1 MMDNK
6 NKKKLI
12 VVISGIVLTLI
23 GILVII
29 LKDTPNEP
37 FNIRD
42 SHEAMLKEGQELIKE
57 KNKVSEVVPIDNS
70 NMEIDKTI
78 TYEDTEV
85 STEKLKDAI
94 EGMERETKKF
104 DFSNYQHIEDL
115 TDYSKYEHIEDL
127 IAGEPTVVH
136 TQQYYFDEIADTSF
150 KQMRL
155 TFGWLNTK
163 VEPNEY
169 HLYNDDMSLEY
180 MPVEE
185 EPGSIVY
192 IIEDVS
198 EGDVFC
204 FYLDAPYLSGVYFI
218 QEEQSV
224 IDSMQFQTDEDI
236 LNYYGDWILDEE
248 EYQ

>member
-12 VVISGIVLTLI
+12 VVISGIVLALI

-136 TQQYYFDEIADTSF
+136 TQQYYFDEIAGIYKT
-150 KQMRL
+150 MY
-155 TFGWLNTK
+155 K
-163 VEPNEY
+163 VIDIPLPEAKHKYEPDQ
-169 HLYNDDMSLEY
+169 DDRIT
-180 MPVEE
+180 EE
-185 EPGSIVY
+185 ELNAEY
-192 IIEDVS
+192 DK
-198 EGDVFC
+198 
-204 FYLDAPYLSGVYFI
+204 
-218 QEEQSV
+218 
-224 IDSMQFQTDEDI
+224 MDEDLVEI
-236 LNYYGDWILDEE
+236 EKQL
-248 EYQ
+248 